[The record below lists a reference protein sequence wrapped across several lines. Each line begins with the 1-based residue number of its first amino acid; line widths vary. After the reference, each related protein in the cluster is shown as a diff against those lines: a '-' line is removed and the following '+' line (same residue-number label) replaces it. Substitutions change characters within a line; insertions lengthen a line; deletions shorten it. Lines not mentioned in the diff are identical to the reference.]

1 MAENS
6 SFSVGKNMGTNL
18 GSKMNHF
25 WKIRVEE
32 VKKERIISI
41 LDFNHKIKKRI
52 NSSQREERSF
62 EEDL

>member
-41 LDFNHKIKKRI
+41 LDFNHKIKKK
-52 NSSQREERSF
+52 
-62 EEDL
+62 DK